1 FGKRAVQ
8 SKNKA
13 RRLQLD
19 MSQIKD
25 YTAFMPDVR
34 DLPENLNEQA
44 FKQQYKSIY
53 SAEYQNMLKEID
65 QRISRLI
72 IYRQ

>member
-1 FGKRAVQ
+1 
-8 SKNKA
+8 
-13 RRLQLD
+13 

-34 DLPENLNEQA
+34 DLPENLNEQT
-44 FKQQYKSIY
+44 FKQQYGSIY